1 MPQRP
6 VHQCECALC
15 QSEEDGPDKILH
27 HRMNVFFIR
36 LDEQQRRWYAALEA
50 QRLGHG
56 GATLVSQITGIHA
69 DTIRRGLRE
78 LEEDLEGRPV
88 DRVRLPGGGRKR
100 IEEQTPTVVTTLETV
115 VEDSIGGDP
124 MGTKIWVS
132 HSLRHLTQELQALEY
147 QVCPTTVGRLLRD
160 LDYSL
165 QANCKRFTGDPHPDR
180 DLQFRYIAR
189 VKRLFWEAGYPVIC
203 VDAKKRE
210 LIGNFK
216 NPGRV
221 WCREPEIVNAYDFR
235 SDAVGIAI
243 PYGIYDPLHNFGA
256 VYVGTSAETGEF
268 AVDAIGMWY
277 EDSDRPTFPREDK
290 LLVLCDGGGS
300 NGYRPRLWKRQLQI
314 HLADRL
320 GTEIM
325 VCHYPTGASKWN
337 PIEHRLF
344 NHISLNWAG
353 KPLCTYETVLGYIR
367 GTTTTTGLKVKAE
380 LVDRTYQ
387 TRIKVSDAEMAALN
401 LTRRPICPRW
411 NYIISPRSGAC

>member
-1 MPQRP
+1 MLPRS

-15 QSEEDGPDKILH
+15 QTEEDCPDKILH
-27 HRMNVFFIR
+27 HRMNVFFSR

-56 GATLVSQITGIHA
+56 GATLVSQITGIHV
-69 DTIRRGLRE
+69 DTIRRGRKE
-78 LEEDLEGRPV
+78 LEKDLEGRPV
-88 DRVRLPGGGRKR
+88 DRVRLPGGGRR
-100 IEEQTPTVVTTLETV
+100 CIEEKTLTIVTTLEAV
-115 VEDSIGGDP
+115 VEDGIGGDP

-132 HSLRHLTQELQALEY
+132 HSLRHLTQELQALEHD
-147 QVCPTTVGRLLRD
+147 VGRMTVGRLLRD

-180 DLQFRYIAR
+180 DRQFRYITR
-189 VKRLFWEAGYPVIC
+189 VKHLFWEAGYPVIS

-221 WCREPEIVNAYDFR
+221 WCQEPEIVNAYDFR
-235 SDAVGIAI
+235 TDAVGVAI

-268 AVDAIGMWY
+268 AVEAIGMWY
-277 EDSDRPTFPREDK
+277 EDRDRPTFPREDK
-290 LLVLCDGGGS
+290 LLILCDGGGG
-300 NGYRPRLWKRQLQI
+300 NGYRPRLWKRQLQV

-320 GTEIM
+320 GIEIM

-337 PIEHRLF
+337 PIEHKLF

-353 KPLCTYETVLGYIR
+353 EPLRTYETMLGYIR
-367 GTTTTTGLKVKAE
+367 GTTTTTGLRVKAE
-380 LVDRTYQ
+380 LIYRSFQ
-387 TRIKVSDAEMAALN
+387 TRIKISDAEMATLN
-401 LTRRPICPRW
+401 LTRRPICPNW
-411 NYIISPRSGAC
+411 NYIISPRRHAC

>member
-15 QSEEDGPDKILH
+15 QSEEDHPDKILH
-27 HRMNVFFIR
+27 HRMNVFFSR

-56 GATLVSQITGIHA
+56 GATLVSQITGSHI

-78 LEEDLEGRPV
+78 LEKDLEGRPV

-100 IEEQTPTVVTTLETV
+100 IEEKTPTIVTTLETM

-132 HSLRHLTQELQALEY
+132 HSLRHLTQGLQALEY
-147 QVCPTTVGRLLRD
+147 QVCPMTVGRLLCD

-165 QANCKRFTGDPHPDR
+165 QANCKRFTGDPHPDQ

-216 NPGRV
+216 NSGRV
-221 WCREPEIVNAYDFR
+221 WCHEPEMVNVYDFR
-235 SDAVGIAI
+235 SDAVGVAI

-290 LLVLCDGGGS
+290 LLILCDGGGS
-300 NGYRPRLWKRQLQI
+300 NGYRPRLWKRQLQV

-320 GTEIM
+320 GIGIM
-325 VCHYPTGASKWN
+325 VCHFPTGASKWN

-353 KPLCTYETVLGYIR
+353 KPLRTYETMLGYIR

-380 LVDRTYQ
+380 LVDHTYQ
-387 TRIKVSDAEMAALN
+387 TRIKVSDKEMAALN
-401 LTRRPICPRW
+401 LTRRPICPQW
-411 NYIISPRSGAC
+411 NYMISPRSGVC

>member
-1 MPQRP
+1 M
-6 VHQCECALC
+6 
-15 QSEEDGPDKILH
+15 
-27 HRMNVFFIR
+27 
-36 LDEQQRRWYAALEA
+36 
-50 QRLGHG
+50 
-56 GATLVSQITGIHA
+56 
-69 DTIRRGLRE
+69 
-78 LEEDLEGRPV
+78 
-88 DRVRLPGGGRKR
+88 RLPGGGRKR
-100 IEEQTPTVVTTLETV
+100 IEEKTPTIVTTLETM

-124 MGTKIWVS
+124 MGTKMWVS
-132 HSLRHLTQELQALEY
+132 HSLRHLTQGLQALEY
-147 QVCPTTVGRLLRD
+147 QVCPMTVGRLLCD

-216 NPGRV
+216 NSGRV
-221 WCREPEIVNAYDFR
+221 WCREAEIVNAYDFR

-277 EDSDRPTFPREDK
+277 EDSDRPTFPCEDK
-290 LLVLCDGGGS
+290 LLILCDGGGG
-300 NGYRPRLWKRQLQI
+300 NGYRPRLWKRQLQA

-320 GTEIM
+320 GIEIM

-353 KPLCTYETVLGYIR
+353 KPLRTYETMLGYIR

-380 LVDRTYQ
+380 LLDRTYQ
-387 TRIKVSDAEMAALN
+387 TRIKVSDKEMAALN
-401 LTRRPICPRW
+401 LTRRPICPQW
-411 NYIISPRSGAC
+411 NYVIRPSSGAC

>member
-15 QSEEDGPDKILH
+15 QSEEDHPDKILH

-78 LEEDLEGRPV
+78 LEEDLEGRPI

-132 HSLRHLTQELQALEY
+132 HSLRHLTQELQSLEY

-189 VKRLFWEAGYPVIC
+189 VKRLFWEAGCPVIC

-216 NPGRV
+216 NSGRV
-221 WCREPEIVNAYDFR
+221 WCREPEIINAYDFR

-320 GTEIM
+320 GIEIM

-353 KPLCTYETVLGYIR
+353 KPLCTYETMLGYIR

-411 NYIISPRSGAC
+411 NYMISPRSGAC

>member
-1 MPQRP
+1 MPHRP
-6 VHQCECALC
+6 VHQCECARC
-15 QSEEDGPDKILH
+15 QSGEDRPDKILH
-27 HRMNVFFIR
+27 HRMNVFFSR

-56 GATLVSQITGIHA
+56 GATLVSQITGIHG
-69 DTIRRGLRE
+69 DTIRRGGEE
-78 LEEDLEGRPV
+78 LERDLEGRPV

-100 IEEQTPTVVTTLETV
+100 IEEKRPTIVTTLERV
-115 VEDSIGGDP
+115 VEDSVGGDP

-147 QVCPTTVGRLLRD
+147 QLCPMTVGRLLRD

-165 QANCKRFTGDPHPDR
+165 QANCKRYTGDPHPDR
-180 DLQFRYIAR
+180 EVQFRYMAR
-189 VKRLFWEAGYPVIC
+189 VKRLFWKAGHPVIS

-221 WCREPEIVNAYDFR
+221 WCRESEIVNAYDFR
-235 SDAVGIAI
+235 TDALGVAI

-268 AVDAIGMWY
+268 AVEAIGLWY
-277 EDSDRPTFPREDK
+277 EEGDRPTFPREDK
-290 LLVLCDGGGS
+290 LLILCDAGGS
-300 NGYRPRLWKRQLQI
+300 NGYRPRLWKRQLQV

-320 GTEIM
+320 GIEIM
-325 VCHYPTGASKWN
+325 VGHYPSGASKWN

-353 KPLCTYETVLGYIR
+353 KPLRTYETMLGYIR

-387 TRIKVSDAEMAALN
+387 TGIKVSDAEMAALN
-401 LTRRPICPRW
+401 LTRRPICPKW
-411 NYIISPRSGAC
+411 NYVIRPR

>member
-6 VHQCECALC
+6 VHQCECARC
-15 QSEEDGPDKILH
+15 QSEEDHPDKILH
-27 HRMNVFFIR
+27 HRMNVFFSR

-56 GATLVSQITGIHA
+56 GATLVSQITGIHVE
-69 DTIRRGLRE
+69 TIRRGRQE
-78 LEEDLEGRPV
+78 LENDLEGRPV

-100 IEEQTPTVVTTLETV
+100 IEEKRPTIVPTLETV

-124 MGTKIWVS
+124 MGAKIWVS
-132 HSLRHLTQELQALEY
+132 HSLRHLSQELQGRGFPVAW
-147 QVCPTTVGRLLRD
+147 VTTGRLLRD

-165 QANCKRFTGDPHPDR
+165 LANCKQFTGDPHPDR

-216 NPGRV
+216 NPGRM
-221 WCREPEIVNAYDFR
+221 WCRDAEIVNVYDFR
-235 SDAVGIAI
+235 TDAVGVAI
-243 PYGIYDPLHNFGA
+243 PYGIYDPLHNYGA

-277 EDSDRPTFPREDK
+277 EDPDRPTFPREDK
-290 LLVLCDGGGS
+290 VLILCDGGGS
-300 NGYRPRLWKRQLQI
+300 NGYRPRLWKRQLQV

-320 GTEIM
+320 GIEIM

-353 KPLCTYETVLGYIR
+353 KPLRSYEIMLGYIQ

-387 TRIKVSDAEMAALN
+387 TGIKVSDAEMASLN
-401 LTRRPICPRW
+401 LARRPVCPKW
-411 NYIISPRSGAC
+411 NYVIRPR

>member
-6 VHQCECALC
+6 VHQCECARC
-15 QSEEDGPDKILH
+15 QSEEDHPDKILH
-27 HRMNVFFIR
+27 YQMNVFFSR

-56 GATLVSQITGIHA
+56 GATLVSQITGTHM
-69 DTIRRGLRE
+69 DTIRRGREE
-78 LEEDLEGRPV
+78 LENDLEGRPV
-88 DRVRLPGGGRKR
+88 DRVRLPGGGRKC
-100 IEEQTPTVVTTLETV
+100 IEEKTPTIVPTLESV
-115 VEDSIGGDP
+115 VEDGIGGDP

-132 HSLRHLTQELQALEY
+132 HSLRHLSQELEGRGFS
-147 QVCPTTVGRLLRD
+147 VGWVTTGRLLRD

-165 QANCKRFTGDPHPDR
+165 LANCKQFTGDPHPDR
-180 DLQFRYIAR
+180 DLQFRYITR
-189 VKRLFWEAGYPVIC
+189 VKRLFWEAGFPVIC

-221 WCREPEIVNAYDFR
+221 WCRDAEIVNVYDFR
-235 SDAVGIAI
+235 TDAVGVAI
-243 PYGIYDPLHNFGA
+243 PYGIYDPLHNYGS

-277 EDSDRPTFPREDK
+277 EDPDRPTFPCENK
-290 LLVLCDGGGS
+290 LLILCDGGGS
-300 NGYRPRLWKRQLQI
+300 NGYRPRLWKRQLQV

-320 GTEIM
+320 GIEIM

-344 NHISLNWAG
+344 NHISFNWAG
-353 KPLCTYETVLGYIR
+353 KPLRTYEIMLGYIQ
-367 GTTTTTGLKVKAE
+367 GTTTTTGLKIKAK
-380 LVDRTYQ
+380 LIDRTYQ
-387 TRIKVSDAEMAALN
+387 TGIKISNAEMASLN
-401 LTRRPICPRW
+401 LTRRPVCPKW
-411 NYIISPRSGAC
+411 NYIIRPR